1 MIDGVAAIIHCVAQ
15 DDAQFSRKGV
25 GDHCLALDQAGVAV
39 ACFLPCLPPV
49 DENHIAAALLQ
60 MQRHAH
66 SHHARPENDYIS
78 AGAHP
83 ARSPFATRPLAGC
96 GKSGILGPDM
106 GYTARWVTRCGGTSD
121 ARWGYQER
129 GAVQLCEL
137 RSAGA
142 IGSSLAADPEDCGRG
157 AGCTDGGIREA
168 VRQVRTAVD
177 SS

>member
-60 MQRHAH
+60 MQCHAH

-83 ARSPFATRPLAGC
+83 ARSPFATARPLAYLC
-96 GKSGILGPDM
+96 GE
-106 GYTARWVTRCGGTSD
+106 V
-121 ARWGYQER
+121 
-129 GAVQLCEL
+129 
-137 RSAGA
+137 
-142 IGSSLAADPEDCGRG
+142 SLIA
-157 AGCTDGGIREA
+157 TA
-168 VRQVRTAVD
+168 VRF
-177 SS
+177 SLSLYG